1 MKKYRN
7 TESGKKSHRESSRNW
22 YHNLKKNPERFSYYK
37 ITHNLR
43 KRVREIIKR
52 NQRKD
57 FLSGPGSK
65 LFGCTSQQLRKYLE
79 KLFKPGMTWEN
90 YGKWHV
96 DHIVPIS
103 KFNLKNP
110 EERNKCFHYTNL
122 QPLWAKE
129 NMMKGDKQYN

>member
-1 MKKYRN
+1 
-7 TESGKKSHRESSRNW
+7 
-22 YHNLKKNPERFSYYK
+22 
-37 ITHNLR
+37 
-43 KRVREIIKR
+43 
-52 NQRKD
+52 
-57 FLSGPGSK
+57 
-65 LFGCTSQQLRKYLE
+65 
-79 KLFKPGMTWEN
+79 MTWEN